1 MQPDQEIA
9 ATTVSTFVEVALP
22 MPVSH
27 AWVAYAC
34 RAAGVAKPKWNPTA
48 RVWTTSAKGE
58 GGESEKISITNGAA
72 PKSVRVK
79 AEWLATPSAPRETG
93 TTRRLVTAFVTGM
106 WAVRR
111 RT

>member
-1 MQPDQEIA
+1 MQPDQQA
-9 ATTVSTFVEVALP
+9 TTTVSSAVEVALP

-48 RVWTTSAKGE
+48 RVWTTRAKGE
-58 GGESEKISITNGAA
+58 GGHDETISITSGAG
-72 PKSVRVK
+72 PKSVRVR
-79 AEWLATPSAPRETG
+79 AEWLAPASAPRETA